1 MTTELTQCPNCGT
14 KLKDGILSSVKLL
27 SENKTNIINEYH
39 DEKATNYC
47 NKCGE
52 ALYNSYKEYV
62 NTEREELTEQIQ
74 EIIEALPIVSTHLP
88 LNWEYDLIGI
98 ITGQSTTGN
107 GALTEFVSS
116 FSNFWGTQSGRYN
129 KKIKEGE
136 NICFTQL
143 RKQTLDLGGNAII
156 ATDIDYSEIGGE
168 KGMLMVCMTGTA
180 IRLKNLS
187 ILGKEREENIGKL
200 TELNDRIRVLSYYDT
215 SEV

>member
-39 DEKATNYC
+39 DEKASGYC
-47 NKCGE
+47 NKCGDS
-52 ALYNSYKEYV
+52 LYKSYKGYV
-62 NTEREELTEQIQ
+62 LTEREELTEQIQ
-74 EIIEALPIVSTHLP
+74 EIIEALPIISTHLP
-88 LNWEYDLIGI
+88 LNWDYDLIGI

-107 GALTEFVSS
+107 GALTEFLSAS
-116 FSNFWGTQSGRYN
+116 SNFWGTQSGRYN

-136 NICFTQL
+136 NFCFTQL

-156 ATDIDYSEIGGE
+156 ATDVDYSEIGGE

-187 ILGKEREENIGKL
+187 VLGKEREENIGQL
-200 TELNDRIRVLSYYDT
+200 TELNDRIRVLSFY
-215 SEV
+215 